1 MDAAERVIARVQKA
15 DAPGAREPELYATA
29 RELHREVRRFA
40 RSSLSLSRALSL
52 SLAAAPSRLARA
64 RSSIGS

>member
-52 SLAAAPSRLARA
+52 SRSRRPLTTRA